1 MEKQLEKLN
10 QIGFKKVGEWA
21 LSMSNKERIVFN
33 IDENLHKQDLLYAF
47 ESDGQVYYIG
57 RTEKSLKERMNN
69 YKAGKNNGAA
79 GSTNKLVHK
88 NIINLLNSGKK
99 VNIFVLLD
107 NANLEYCGIKISL
120 ASGLEMNLIKA
131 QLFENLWNLR
141 GGSIKKVVIKNKKTQ
156 MNENK
161 IVKLKLGKEYYNK
174 GIISFS
180 KKHADFLP
188 KTSGIKV
195 KLIIKQDNIIFPT
208 YTISGEKRIING
220 NNDLN
225 EWFQRNHQL
234 NDTIR
239 IEIISET
246 EFRIC
251 D

>member
-10 QIGFKKVGEWA
+10 QIGFRKVGEWA
-21 LSMSNKERIVFN
+21 LSNNDKERIV
-33 IDENLHKQDLLYAF
+33 
-47 ESDGQVYYIG
+47 
-57 RTEKSLKERMNN
+57 T
-69 YKAGKNNGAA
+69 
-79 GSTNKLVHK
+79 
-88 NIINLLNSGKK
+88 
-99 VNIFVLLD
+99 
-107 NANLEYCGIKISL
+107 
-120 ASGLEMNLIKA
+120 
-131 QLFENLWNLR
+131 
-141 GGSIKKVVIKNKKTQ
+141 
-156 MNENK
+156 
-161 IVKLKLGKEYYNK
+161 LKLGKEYYNK

-195 KLIIKQDNIIFPT
+195 KLIIQQDNIIFPT

-225 EWFQRNHQL
+225 KWYQRNHQL

>member
-1 MEKQLEKLN
+1 
-10 QIGFKKVGEWA
+10 
-21 LSMSNKERIVFN
+21 
-33 IDENLHKQDLLYAF
+33 
-47 ESDGQVYYIG
+47 
-57 RTEKSLKERMNN
+57 MNN
-69 YKAGKNNGAA
+69 YKAGKNNGSA

-195 KLIIKQDNIIFPT
+195 KLIIQQDNIIFPT

-225 EWFQRNHQL
+225 EWYQRNHQL